1 MDRTTPPS
9 PAPVKADAL
18 PAGFNDLLQH
28 NAAASYPRETA
39 NTESVHADSQP
50 ISRYGTPTPQAH
62 HPQGFDTPMAYQQ
75 RGGGGQLPSYH
86 QQAMYPQDN
95 SPYGP
100 IPEPYSTP
108 ATSPPTPS
116 HGLDI
121 MAARSGSMARND
133 IGAKVLAPRSGR
145 IEKAAPKKKKERAKP
160 PKNVP
165 VLDKPMS
172 ELTKGSSIPVA
183 DIEQY
188 VNRSSEV
195 RQQEVEM
202 GKNPGRV
209 KRPMNAFMLYRK
221 AYQQRAK
228 EWASQHNH
236 QVVSRVC
243 GLSWPLEPEHI
254 RQQFKSW
261 ADMERDNHQKAHP
274 NYKFTPS
281 KPHKPTKFDEKFDNH
296 SDGSDLEDYD
306 WTGRSGSRMRS
317 ATHTPHDEADYLHS
331 QAAYAATH
339 PLPHQLV
346 GMHGLGMMQQRPG
359 FDFSQGKSMAAGY
372 DHRELPGQY
381 YETHI
386 GNPQQR
392 HLHSGMVEDALMHKS
407 SSPSMVFQQLHAG
420 QHLHYELGQFQTHG
434 QGVEQSAQSQH
445 QHQHQHQQPQHQQPQ
460 HQQPQQHNPHAPHY
474 EHRIDPSLLP
484 HEEALFDSSNYNSIP
499 NLFDGGLGGAQ
510 QAWQPTQLV
519 GNEPENQFSHAFLGL
534 DETLSLEQHAQ
545 YLRGADEWQIEPLPD
560 TTQFDTS
567 WAEPKVEP

>member
-1 MDRTTPPS
+1 
-9 PAPVKADAL
+9 
-18 PAGFNDLLQH
+18 
-28 NAAASYPRETA
+28 
-39 NTESVHADSQP
+39 
-50 ISRYGTPTPQAH
+50 
-62 HPQGFDTPMAYQQ
+62 
-75 RGGGGQLPSYH
+75 
-86 QQAMYPQDN
+86 
-95 SPYGP
+95 
-100 IPEPYSTP
+100 
-108 ATSPPTPS
+108 
-116 HGLDI
+116 
-121 MAARSGSMARND
+121 MARND
-133 IGAKVLAPRSGR
+133 ICAKVLAPRSGR
-145 IEKAAPKKKKERAKP
+145 IQKAAPKKKKERAKP
-160 PKNVP
+160 AKNVP

-172 ELTKGSSIPVA
+172 ELTKESLIPVV

-188 VNRSSEV
+188 VNRSPEV
-195 RQQEVEM
+195 RRQEIET

-261 ADMERDNHQKAHP
+261 ADIERDNHQKAHP

-281 KPHKPTKFDEKFDNH
+281 KPHKPTKFDEKLDNH

-331 QAAYAATH
+331 QAVYAVTH
-339 PLPHQLV
+339 PLPHQLA
-346 GMHGLGMMQQRPG
+346 GMHGLGMMQQRSALDFNLGKPIATG
-359 FDFSQGKSMAAGY
+359 F

-381 YETHI
+381 YETHM

-392 HLHSGMVEDALMHKS
+392 HLHPGMVEDALMRKT
-407 SSPSMVFQQLHAG
+407 SSPSMAFQQPHTG
-420 QHLHYELGQFQTHG
+420 QHSHYELGQFQTQG
-434 QGVEQSAQSQH
+434 QGVELSAHSQH
-445 QHQHQHQQPQHQQPQ
+445 QQHH
-460 HQQPQQHNPHAPHY
+460 PHAPHY

-484 HEEALFDSSNYNSIP
+484 HEEALFDSSTYSSIP
-499 NLFDGGLGGAQ
+499 NLFDSGLGGAQ
-510 QAWQPTQLV
+510 QAWQPAQQA
-519 GNEPENQFSHAFLGL
+519 GNEPESQFSHAFLGL

-567 WAEPKVEP
+567 WAEPKAEP